1 MSGWGQG
8 DGEGSECITS
18 GRQTDLRRA
27 AGVDGHTAASVSG
40 RRYRTEDHHSITNNG
55 QTKKKQTSFLL
66 SLFFSCMCQIY
77 NILLKE
83 KETSQPVSLYLDR
96 IYTKTYVLVK
106 NNTFY

>member
-55 QTKKKQTSFLL
+55 QKKQ

-83 KETSQPVSLYLDR
+83 KETSQPVSLDLDQ
-96 IYTKTYVLVK
+96 IYTKTYALVK